1 MIQNFSES
9 QTRRTFSFFEKNK
22 NFKRNAHFVACRLF
36 WRQGFKLNFN
46 SCLRYKQVAIP
57 EPFRANCLNQ
67 IEWMMIATCPLV
79 AFGVLS
85 GLFLL
90 RKVWPFLGIKT
101 DCQGLCPLDDDTYVR
116 RPSHFVWSD
125 IRQQVFKK

>member
-1 MIQNFSES
+1 MFQV
-9 QTRRTFSFFEKNK
+9 FFVVFIFKNNSPYFHHSLIFQK
-22 NFKRNAHFVACRLF
+22 YSRIS
-36 WRQGFKLNFN
+36 NFN